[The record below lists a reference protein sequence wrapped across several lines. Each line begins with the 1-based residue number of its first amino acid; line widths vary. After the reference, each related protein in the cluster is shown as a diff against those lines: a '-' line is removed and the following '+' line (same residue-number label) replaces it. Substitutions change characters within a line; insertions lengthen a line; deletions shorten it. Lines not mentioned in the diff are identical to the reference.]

1 MSSPATEKSAY
12 LLSAVIFAVI
22 FFHCVNLDGL
32 PLGLYLDETSIGIN
46 AASIA
51 ATGADEHGI
60 KFPTYFKAFGEY
72 KNPIFIYVCAGL
84 FKLFGV
90 SAEGLRATS
99 CLFFMLG
106 FVPTLLLF
114 CRLAPGSKS
123 ILIFSSLSFGF
134 SPILFALSR
143 ISFEVIS
150 QYAFTAWA
158 LYLTWILATDPLT
171 NVKRY
176 CFSLLLG
183 LIVGLSVYSYST
195 ARLLSALY
203 CLGLA
208 YLFFNRRDFPIL
220 VFIAIG
226 CLVTLIPYAQ
236 FAIENQSA
244 LTNRFKDI
252 SYVDDKISVGE
263 KLGYFFGN
271 YVEYF
276 SLKFLLYK
284 GDGNLR
290 HAIGFGGEIFVTIYA
305 LALASLFGRKELSY
319 DAKKFYDFLLINLL
333 FSPVAAA
340 LTNEGTPHAL
350 RGMLTPIYLTFVSCF
365 GFYYVSVKFSARLA
379 KLKKYLLFFLGF
391 ESALYVLAYFI
402 AYPERSIEA
411 TEGYGT
417 EQRLQ
422 EAIYRAPVKVY
433 FVNDPGASYADA
445 KFYLA
450 LVENPAN
457 IPVEIIGDREVNP
470 QKNECVVYHR
480 WNKMEERLGAP
491 VYENA
496 PIYRANWLQR
506 KFGIQDKPHV
516 MKLRCY

>member
-1 MSSPATEKSAY
+1 MMCPTNEKSAY
-12 LLSAVIFAVI
+12 ILATVIFAVL

-51 ATGADEHGI
+51 QTGADEYGV
-60 KFPTYFKAFGEY
+60 KFPTYFRAFGEY
-72 KNPIFIYVCAGL
+72 KNPIFIYFCAGI

-99 CLFFMLG
+99 CLFFLLG
-106 FVPTLLLF
+106 FIPSLLLI
-114 CRLAPGSKS
+114 RQIAPRSKS
-123 ILIFSSLSFGF
+123 ILIFSALSFGF

-158 LYLTWILATDPLT
+158 LYLTWILTSNSLS
-171 NVKRY
+171 NSKRY
-176 CFSLLLG
+176 TISLLLG
-183 LIVGLSVYSYST
+183 IIIGLSVYSYST

-203 CLGLA
+203 CLALTL
-208 YLFFNRRDFPIL
+208 LFFNRRDFL
-220 VFIAIG
+220 VLFVIAIG
-226 CLVTLIPYAQ
+226 CIVTLIPYAL
-236 FAIENQSA
+236 FAIENQNA

-252 SYVDDKISVGE
+252 SYMDDNIPTSE

-271 YVEYF
+271 YIEYF
-276 SLKFLLYK
+276 SLKFLLYR

-290 HAIGFGGEIFVTIYA
+290 HAIGFGGEIFITTYA
-305 LALASLFGRKELSY
+305 LALASLVGRRSLSGSI
-319 DAKKFYDFLLINLL
+319 KRFYDFLFLNLL
-333 FSPVAAA
+333 FAPIAAA

-350 RGMLTPIYLTFVSCF
+350 RGMLAPVYITYISIF
-365 GFYYVSVKFSARLA
+365 GFYYLIN
-379 KLKKYLLFFLGF
+379 KLGSRIETLKNCLTLFISF
-391 ESALYVLAYFI
+391 ESALHLLAYFI

-417 EQRLQ
+417 ELRLQ
-422 EAIYRAPVKVY
+422 EAIYRAPNKVY
-433 FVNDPGASYADA
+433 FVNDPGASYANA

-450 LVENPAN
+450 LVENPGN
-457 IPVEIIGDREVNP
+457 VPVEIIGDREVNP

-480 WNKMEERLGAP
+480 WNKMEERLGTPA
-491 VYENA
+491 YENA
-496 PIYRANWLQR
+496 PIYRANWLQKR
-506 KFGIQDKPHV
+506 FGIQDKQHV
-516 MKLRCY
+516 MRLRCY